1 MGRKPLASA
10 RTASRSAAA
19 AAHVLSQCLRAAA
32 LYLGSDSLFHGR
44 ISVPVFAAATHAAVA
59 ATLAAAYRPPLA
71 AALANAHALLLSGAA
86 CAASLCLWSLGLARC
101 GPLRT
106 TLLDYSELV
115 VANVLAALS
124 GRPVRQRGWRRGL
137 LTLLLAYA
145 ALLLTHG
152 MHHRDG
158 GGGEAERFFEPESGV
173 YDSARSLLD
182 SASGEAALAAAAAIN
197 ALRRSASLEAEDG
210 VLSSSQRS
218 SGHVLRCIRPYSAV
232 FTVFAPLAFTRCS
245 EYTARD
251 RSSRPEVG
259 VHTKAQPRA

>member
-124 GRPVRQRGWRRGL
+124 GRPVRQRGRRRGL
-137 LTLLLAYA
+137 LALLLAYA

-197 ALRRSASLEAEDG
+197 ALRRSATLEAEDG
-210 VLSSSQRS
+210 FLSSNHQRS
-218 SGHVLRCIRPYSAV
+218 RGHALRCIRPYSAV

-245 EYTARD
+245 EYN
-251 RSSRPEVG
+251 
-259 VHTKAQPRA
+259 AQHRLPP